1 MSDEE
6 KIATVDVV
14 CYLCGIVDDRIKQER
29 LIQFNNSAAEN
40 KVLGICRALQPH
52 VKHVIAVSTGRG
64 GGIRNGSRFPAVSR
78 RVSNVAVL
86 YSAFWHHALL
96 SHLVTAWSLVCLLF
110 RLNKLSKNKSV
121 CLIAY
126 NRNWIY
132 LPMLCMARLT
142 GARCYLDL
150 EDAPVL
156 GNANL
161 VSRFVIGLQVK
172 VMDSLCKDGALLAS
186 SLLSGDVSQKN
197 QFVCHGVAYKRDVD
211 ALCSQRDSKASVRI
225 LFGGSLL
232 KETGVQL
239 LIDSVRLLEKQHQDI
254 CGKLKIVVTG
264 YGEMLEDLHKISLG
278 DGASW
283 IDFHGE
289 VPLSKYQS
297 ILKSVDIGLCLKL
310 PSSEMCATTF
320 PSKVVE
326 YASFGKAVLSTRIQ
340 DVVNLFEDDGAY
352 YVENES
358 AESLAE
364 SFREIALH
372 PDRVGSIAAR
382 GQERLLEKSGS
393 EAVADGIMTLL
404 SDEVL

>member
-1 MSDEE
+1 MGDAE
-6 KIATVDVV
+6 KMATVDVV

-150 EDAPVL
+150 EDAPVMGHMNML
-156 GNANL
+156 K
-161 VSRFVIGLQVK
+161 RFLTGLQVK
-172 VMDSLCKDGALLAS
+172 VIDYLCRDGALLAN
-186 SLLSGDVSQKN
+186 SLLANEVRHERQL
-197 QFVCHGVAYKRDVD
+197 VCYGVATKKHPPVVCD
-211 ALCSQRDSKASVRI
+211 QQQPVRV

-254 CGKLKIVVTG
+254 CGKLEIVVTG

-278 DGASW
+278 DGVSW

-297 ILKSVDIGLCLKL
+297 ILKSVHVGLCLKL

-326 YASFGKAVLSTRIQ
+326 YASFGKVVLSTRIQ

-358 AESLAE
+358 AESLAAI
-364 SFREIALH
+364 FREIALH

-382 GQERLLEKSGS
+382 GQQCLLEKSGS
-393 EAVADGIMTLL
+393 EAVADGIMELL